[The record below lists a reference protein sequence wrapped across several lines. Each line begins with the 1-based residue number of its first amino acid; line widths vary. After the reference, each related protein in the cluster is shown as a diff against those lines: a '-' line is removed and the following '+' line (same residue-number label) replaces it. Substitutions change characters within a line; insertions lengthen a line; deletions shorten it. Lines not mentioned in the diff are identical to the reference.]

1 LKNLSA
7 YKTLKKEVMMINLKI
22 NLRRLVIKQF
32 YYKQVIIFILMYSQG
47 AVLAACYNQFG
58 LA

>member
-1 LKNLSA
+1 
-7 YKTLKKEVMMINLKI
+7 MINLKI

-47 AVLAACYNQFG
+47 AVLAACYSQFG